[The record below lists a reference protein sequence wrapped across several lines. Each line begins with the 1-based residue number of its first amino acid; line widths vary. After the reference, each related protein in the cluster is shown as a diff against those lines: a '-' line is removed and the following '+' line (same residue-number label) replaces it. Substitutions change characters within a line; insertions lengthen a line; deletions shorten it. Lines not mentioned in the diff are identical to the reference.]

1 MYCLLLQHHNEGAQC
16 MARANSIYQE
26 EIIPTPLRHIWMNFI
41 SYPVAMLGL
50 WLFIGFLIITLIAPF
65 AAPYPPELQHP
76 NALLFPP
83 SWHDDGQVTFFL
95 GTDDLGRD
103 ILSNLLHG
111 VRTTFGSSLVVT
123 ICAAFIGMFLGIL
136 SGMSRGLKSSILN
149 HILDATLAIPSLL
162 LAIVLV
168 AISGQTLANVMI
180 AVGIALVPQF
190 VRATHTAVHHELMR
204 EYVVAAKLDGANQFQ
219 IFYNVILPNILN
231 ALIVQFTLAISIA
244 IIDIATLGFLRIGAP
259 APTSEWGTMLADGVD
274 LIFIAPWNV
283 TFPGMAIFTSVL
295 AVNLIGYGLQRA
307 VKEGLG

>member
-1 MYCLLLQHHNEGAQC
+1 
-16 MARANSIYQE
+16 MARSDSIYQE
-26 EIIPTPLRHIWMNFI
+26 DTIPTPLRNIWLNFI

-50 WLFIGFLIITLIAPF
+50 WVFIGFLVITLVAPF
-65 AAPYPPELQHP
+65 IAPYPPGLQHP
-76 NALLFPP
+76 DALLFPP
-83 SWHDDGQVTFFL
+83 SWHDDGQVSYFL

-111 VRTTFGSSLVVT
+111 VRTTFGSSLIVT
-123 ICAAFIGMFLGIL
+123 IFAAFIGIFLGIL

-168 AISGQTLANVMI
+168 AISGQTMINVMI

-190 VRATHTAVHHELMR
+190 VRATHTAVHHELSR
-204 EYVVAAKLDGANQFQ
+204 EYVVAAKLDGANKFQ
-219 IFYNVILPNILN
+219 IFYNVILPNVLN

-259 APTSEWGTMLADGVD
+259 ASTSEWGTMLADGVD

-283 TFPGMAIFTSVL
+283 TFPGMAIFASVL
-295 AVNLIGYGLQRA
+295 AVNFIGYGLQRA

>member
-1 MYCLLLQHHNEGAQC
+1 

-26 EIIPTPLRHIWMNFI
+26 DIIPTPLRQIWKNFI
-41 SYPVAMLGL
+41 SYPVAVIGL
-50 WLFIGFLIITLIAPF
+50 WIFIGFLILTMIAPF
-65 AAPYPPELQHP
+65 VAPYAPELQHP
-76 NALLFPP
+76 EALLFPP
-83 SWHDDGQVTFFL
+83 SWHDDGQVKFFL

-111 VRTTFGSSLVVT
+111 IRTTFGSSLVVT
-123 ICAAFIGMFLGIL
+123 IFASIIGIFLGII

-162 LAIVLV
+162 LAIILV
-168 AISGQTLANVMI
+168 AISGQTLTNVMI

-190 VRATHTAVHHELMR
+190 VRATHTAVHHELTR
-204 EYVVAAKLDGANQFQ
+204 EYVVAARLDGANKFQ
-219 IFYNVILPNILN
+219 MFYNVILPNILN
-231 ALIVQFTLAISIA
+231 ALVVQFTLAISIA

-259 APTSEWGTMLADGVD
+259 ASTSEWGTMLADGVE

-283 TFPGMAIFTSVL
+283 AFPGFAIFASVL
-295 AVNLIGYGLQRA
+295 SVNFIGYGLQRA

>member
-1 MYCLLLQHHNEGAQC
+1 
-16 MARANSIYQE
+16 MARTNSIYQE
-26 EIIPTPLRHIWMNFI
+26 EVIPTPLRHIWLNFI
-41 SYPVAMLGL
+41 SYPMAMLGL
-50 WLFIGFLIITLIAPF
+50 WVFVAFLVITIIAPF
-65 AAPYPPELQHP
+65 AAPYSPELQHP
-76 NALLFPP
+76 NALLYPP
-83 SWHDDGQVTFFL
+83 SWHDDGQVSFFL

-111 VRTTFGSSLVVT
+111 ARTTFGSSLIVT
-123 ICAAFIGMFLGIL
+123 IFAAFIGIFLGIL

-168 AISGQTLANVMI
+168 AISGQTLTNVMI

-190 VRATHTAVHHELMR
+190 MRATHTAVHHELTR

-283 TFPGMAIFTSVL
+283 TFPGMAIFASVL

-307 VKEGLG
+307 VKEGFG